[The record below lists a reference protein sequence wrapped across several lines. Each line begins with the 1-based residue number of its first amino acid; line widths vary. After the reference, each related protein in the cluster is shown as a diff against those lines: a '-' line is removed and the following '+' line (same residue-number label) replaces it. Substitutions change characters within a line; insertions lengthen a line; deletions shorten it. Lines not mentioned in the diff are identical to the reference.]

1 MKKSKRLEDIS
12 ARFNLANAERSRYE
26 KDSTEYNDLT
36 EVCNTILSEYGKRNT
51 NRYGFRL
58 INGKYRLVVLM
69 PEEKI

>member
-1 MKKSKRLEDIS
+1 MKKTKRLEDIS
-12 ARFNLANAERSRYE
+12 SRLSLANAERGCYK
-26 KDSTEYNDLT
+26 KDSPEYNDLT
-36 EVCNTILSEYGKRNT
+36 EVCNAILSEYGKRNT

>member
-1 MKKSKRLEDIS
+1 MKKSKRLDDIS
-12 ARFNLANAERSRYE
+12 TRFKLANAERGCYK
-26 KDSTEYNDLT
+26 KDSQEYNDLT
-36 EVCNTILSEYGKRNT
+36 EVCNAILSECGKRNT

>member
-12 ARFNLANAERSRYE
+12 TRFKLANAERGCYK
-26 KDSTEYNDLT
+26 KDSPEYNDLT
-36 EVCNTILSEYGKRNT
+36 EVCNAILSEYGKRNT

>member
-1 MKKSKRLEDIS
+1 MKKAKRLEDINT
-12 ARFNLANAERSRYE
+12 RLRLANAERGCHE
-26 KDSTEYNDLT
+26 KGSIEYNDLT
-36 EVCNTILSEYGKRNT
+36 EVCNAILSEYGKRNT

>member
-1 MKKSKRLEDIS
+1 MNKSKRLEDIS
-12 ARFNLANAERSRYE
+12 TRFNLANAERGCYT

-36 EVCNTILSEYGKRNT
+36 EVCNAILSEYGKRKT

-69 PEEKI
+69 PEERT